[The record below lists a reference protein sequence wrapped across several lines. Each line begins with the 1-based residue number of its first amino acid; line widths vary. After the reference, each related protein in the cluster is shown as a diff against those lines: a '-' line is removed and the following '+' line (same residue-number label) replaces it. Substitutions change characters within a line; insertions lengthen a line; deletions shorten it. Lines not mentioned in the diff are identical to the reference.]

1 MQSVL
6 SLADQLDMFKDYKT
20 RVEQLV
26 GHEATSALLSKALFG
41 VVTGSN
47 DVTNTYFGT
56 LSLRKSQY
64 DVSSYTDLLVSY
76 ASAFVQVKVTRA

>member
-6 SLADQLDMFKDYKT
+6 SLSDQLDMFEDYKT

-26 GHEATSALLSKALFG
+26 GHEATSALLSKTLFAL
-41 VVTGSN
+41 VTGSN

-64 DVSSYTDLLVSY
+64 DISSYTDFLVSY
-76 ASAFVQVKVTRA
+76 ASSFVQVNIIF